1 MSFRRASSLP
11 AFLAL
16 ALALMALPAADSAA
30 SPAGDGTPPDR
41 SEADCRLDTEK
52 GSVSDWKSMIS
63 MQDPTIGN
71 PDAPVTII
79 EYFDPNC
86 PHCATF
92 HDTMTGVME
101 THGDDV
107 FLVYKPFPLRA
118 SSLPEIEALYA
129 AAQQNKFSEMLKA
142 QFKRQGRGGL
152 SERDIRAAAREAGLK
167 PDVVMDKV
175 EAQSYR
181 SYIIQQRERAIEEGV
196 DSTPTVL
203 VNGQFVQSRSA
214 ECMAQFIEEAKR
226 GTLSAAAS
234 GR

>member
-1 MSFRRASSLP
+1 MPYRRTPSLP
-11 AFLAL
+11 ALLAI
-16 ALALMALPAADSAA
+16 AVALMALPAASLA
-30 SPAGDGTPPDR
+30 SDGTPPDR
-41 SEADCRLDTEK
+41 DEAACRLDTEK

-63 MQDPTIGN
+63 MQDPTVGN
-71 PDAPVTII
+71 PDAPVTVI

-92 HDTMTGVME
+92 HDTMKAVME
-101 THGDDV
+101 KHGDDV

-129 AAQQNKFSEMLKA
+129 AAQQNKFSEMLQA

-181 SYIIQQRERAIEEGV
+181 SYILQQRQKAIDEGV

-203 VNGQFVQSRSA
+203 VNGQFVRSRSA
-214 ECMAQFIEEAKR
+214 ECMSQFIQEAKS
-226 GTLSAAAS
+226 GTLSASAS